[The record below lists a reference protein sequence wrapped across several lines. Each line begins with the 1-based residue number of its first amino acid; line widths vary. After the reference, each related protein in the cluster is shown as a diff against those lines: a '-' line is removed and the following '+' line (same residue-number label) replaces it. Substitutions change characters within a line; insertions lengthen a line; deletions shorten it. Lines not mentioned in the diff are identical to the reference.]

1 MTWQEEI
8 TSIVVQAKLLPQTAG
23 EARHLCATIIR
34 GGEKW
39 VSGVNGDPDDDHL
52 LRDADHLVRNY
63 RDALQSVRAL
73 IGKPPAA

>member
-39 VSGVNGDPDDDHL
+39 VSGVTTRTTTTCCGM
-52 LRDADHLVRNY
+52 RTTW
-63 RDALQSVRAL
+63 
-73 IGKPPAA
+73 